1 MSRWSTDPEELE
13 RRIAR
18 ALIVQEHGRE
28 DVDALDH
35 LAHTSDRD
43 PAAGPRSTSSAPTA
57 GPGASAS
64 PGRGQSRRS

>member
-1 MSRWSTDPEELE
+1 MSRWSTDPDELE

-35 LAHTSDRD
+35 LAHTSKRD
-43 PAAGPRSTSSAPTA
+43 PAQITE
-57 GPGASAS
+57 
-64 PGRGQSRRS
+64 